1 MFLKH
6 IYLNGI
12 RNIFRHTKTGLQRL
26 QRSLVRITIVATLL
40 GKDGLRLKIKELQLA
55 IAPSLIKGTTFKM
68 WKGVTICFT
77 MKLRNL

>member
-1 MFLKH
+1 MALDIFLGTLTLG
-6 IYLNGI
+6 Y
-12 RNIFRHTKTGLQRL
+12 RL
-26 QRSLVRITIVATLL
+26 QGSLVRITIVSTLL

-77 MKLRNL
+77 MKLHNL